1 MESQNMDLGTER
13 IGKLLVRFSVP
24 CILSMVIG
32 ALYNIVDQLFIGNSE
47 LGYLGNAATSIV
59 YPITIIVLA
68 FGLMWG
74 DGCAAYLSI
83 CQGKRDTAKVSRA
96 IGGCIAA
103 SAVIGL
109 LLAAICAIFAKPLLS
124 VLGASGETL
133 NYAGEYLY
141 TLLFVI
147 PFYLVATMLVSVV
160 RADGSPRYS
169 MLATCSGCIV
179 NLILDPVLI
188 YGAGMGMRGAALAT
202 VIGQLTCFLYMMA
215 YIPRYKTFRLSLRA
229 LIPDARL
236 VVGSSRLG
244 LSSFLTN
251 ISTVVLS
258 VVTNVLLARY
268 GATSVY
274 GADIPIA
281 VIGIV
286 FKVFGIVISIAVG
299 VSIGGQPIL
308 GYNYGAGRFDRVRET
323 YRKIVICDVIVG
335 FAATLLVE
343 LIPHI
348 IIGWFGSGGELY
360 IQYAVLSFRIY
371 MGLILVTCL
380 TKATAIFFQSIER
393 PLTAVAVA
401 LSRDIV
407 FLIPALLIFASI
419 GGAERGVETLLWSAP
434 VADILS
440 LILTVVLLINFFRNL
455 QNKKQ

>member
-188 YGAGMGMRGAALAT
+188 YGAGMGLRGAALAT

-308 GYNYGAGRFDRVRET
+308 GYNYGAGRFDRVR
-323 YRKIVICDVIVG
+323 CDRRFCGNI
-335 FAATLLVE
+335 A
-343 LIPHI
+343 
-348 IIGWFGSGGELY
+348 
-360 IQYAVLSFRIY
+360 
-371 MGLILVTCL
+371 C
-380 TKATAIFFQSIER
+380 
-393 PLTAVAVA
+393 
-401 LSRDIV
+401 
-407 FLIPALLIFASI
+407 
-419 GGAERGVETLLWSAP
+419 
-434 VADILS
+434 
-440 LILTVVLLINFFRNL
+440 
-455 QNKKQ
+455 